1 MKYYFVINPAA
12 GKGKNTEEL
21 TKRITDACESTE
33 VDFEIYYTVG
43 KGDATEFV
51 KRTAEISDGT
61 ERCFIAC
68 GGDGTLGEVANGIMG
83 LSHKENAFLG
93 VIPSGTGNDFVRNFT
108 NKENFL
114 DVEAQLNASDMLI
127 DLIDC
132 NGYYAVNMVNIGF
145 DCEVVCKKE
154 ELQGHKFIPS
164 KLAYV
169 AGLVLTLIRKPG
181 VKCSIAFDGEEPKP
195 YDLLLTTYAN
205 GEFCGGGFHSNPNS
219 RICDGQINAL
229 TVDMISR
236 LKFLSIV
243 GSYKAGTHLVH
254 TDIVREKM
262 ARTVN
267 FIFDGETNVSIDGE
281 VVKVKELTLSIAKS
295 AVKFL
300 VPRGC
305 EYAHK
310 SLTEAVTV

>member
-12 GKGKNTEEL
+12 GKGKNTEGLSE
-21 TKRITDACESTE
+21 KIKSVCEKAK
-33 VDFEIYYTVG
+33 VDFEIYRT
-43 KGDATEFV
+43 KARGDAIDFV
-51 KRTAEISDGT
+51 KRVIGGNLGREL
-61 ERCFIAC
+61 RFIAC

-83 LSHKENAFLG
+83 SEDSESCSLG

-108 NKENFL
+108 NKELFSDIDSQL
-114 DVEAQLNASDMLI
+114 DASPMPV

-154 ELQGHKFIPS
+154 ELQTRKLFPS
-164 KLAYV
+164 KLSYIG
-169 AGLVLTLIRKPG
+169 GLVTTLIRKPG
-181 VKCSIAFDGEEPKP
+181 VKCKISFDGEAAED

-219 RICDGQINAL
+219 RISNGLINAL
-229 TVDMISR
+229 TVNQISR

-243 GSYKAGTHLVH
+243 GSYKKGTHLVH
-254 TDIVREKM
+254 TDILSEKT
-262 ARTVN
+262 AKTVK
-267 FIFDGETNVSIDGE
+267 FLFDGDTNVCIDGE